1 MLILSQQHGEA
12 VVVTLADGQQLHVEV
27 VEGGP
32 CWLSVEPLR
41 SAEVAKVE
49 LRGAGRRGQRSAQR
63 SAN

>member
-12 VVVTLADGQQLHVEV
+12 VVVTLADGQQLRVEV

-41 SAEVAKVE
+41 ATEVAKVE
-49 LRGAGRRGQRSAQR
+49 LLGSLPSGAHRTARTAG
-63 SAN
+63 